1 MLTYP
6 KIDFKAVAEAL
17 NLNVPAARMR
27 YYRLKKQI
35 ESNASGGAGDPDA
48 AADDE
53 AASAPATPVKPA
65 EAKPAAKSS
74 KASRKGDGEQRPAK
88 RKKVVKQE
96 TDYDDEPVAKAAEQ
110 E

>member
-1 MLTYP
+1 VLTYL
-6 KIDFKAVAEAL
+6 KIDFKAVAETL
-17 NLNVPAARMR
+17 NLNPPAARMR
-27 YYRLKKQI
+27 FSRLKKHI
-35 ESNASGGAGDPDA
+35 ENIASGGAGEPNA

-53 AASAPATPVKPA
+53 TASAPATPVKPA

-74 KASRKGDGEQRPAK
+74 KKGDGEQRPAK

-96 TDYDDEPVAKAAEQ
+96 TDYDIEPVAKAAEQ

>member
-1 MLTYP
+1 VLTYL
-6 KIDFKAVAEAL
+6 KIDFKAVAETL
-17 NLNVPAARMR
+17 NLNVKAARMR
-27 YYRLKKQI
+27 FYRLKKHI
-35 ESNASGGAGDPDA
+35 ENIASGGAGEPNAA
-48 AADDE
+48 AADE
-53 AASAPATPVKPA
+53 TASAPATPVKPA

-74 KASRKGDGEQRPAK
+74 KASKKGDGEQRPAK